1 MSDDAHDLCSDKE
14 WTDKNCVQ
22 DFGTQAIIV
31 CYFALTTLST
41 VGYGDYYPVSRNEML
56 VGILFMLVG
65 IVFFSQIM
73 GSFIEIIQN
82 YDSRMGNDDKG
93 SDLNSWMTR
102 LTRFTD
108 KPLPKPLINQIDR
121 HFSFFWAND
130 RTESISLD
138 DEYLNQC
145 PPMVKKY
152 IMMHYLFDD
161 IIFKFRNFFNTNEN
175 KDSKFLYDVCFGLKP
190 AKFDSTEHD
199 QLILDEEDV
208 VTDMYFIQSGEVS
221 INFYKM
227 TQGLSKS

>member
-1 MSDDAHDLCSDKE
+1 M
-14 WTDKNCVQ
+14 
-22 DFGTQAIIV
+22 
-31 CYFALTTLST
+31 TTLST

-138 DEYLNQC
+138 DEYLN
-145 PPMVKKY
+145 
-152 IMMHYLFDD
+152 
-161 IIFKFRNFFNTNEN
+161 
-175 KDSKFLYDVCFGLKP
+175 
-190 AKFDSTEHD
+190 
-199 QLILDEEDV
+199 
-208 VTDMYFIQSGEVS
+208 
-221 INFYKM
+221 
-227 TQGLSKS
+227 